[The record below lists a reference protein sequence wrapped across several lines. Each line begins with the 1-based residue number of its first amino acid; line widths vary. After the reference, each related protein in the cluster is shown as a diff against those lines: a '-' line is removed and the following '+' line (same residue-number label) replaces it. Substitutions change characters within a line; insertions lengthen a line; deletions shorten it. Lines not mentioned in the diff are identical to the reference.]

1 MRTEN
6 GFKVPPYQFLSNMHL
21 CRVHMYGVWY
31 NSVEN
36 AYQASKCAD
45 PADRVQFQNLN
56 PYAAKKLGK
65 SVNIRPDFNGLRLVF
80 MEELLRRKFS
90 DLNPVLKQKLI
101 DTGDIELV
109 EVNNWNDFFYG
120 ECRGIG
126 DNHLG
131 KLLMKIRQEL
141 RDSTKQ
147 P

>member
-56 PYAAKKLGK
+56 PYAAKQAGK

-141 RDSTKQ
+141 VTSSEQR
-147 P
+147 

>member
-6 GFKVPPYQFLSNMHL
+6 GFKVEPYTFLSNMER
-21 CRVHMYGVWY
+21 CRILMYNQWY
-31 NSVEN
+31 TSVES

-45 PADRVQFQNLN
+45 PDDRVQFQNLN

-65 SVNIRPDFNGLRLVF
+65 RVRMRSDFDTVKLQF

-90 DLNPVLKQKLI
+90 NVNPELKQKLI

-109 EVNNWNDFFYG
+109 EVNNWGDVFYG
-120 ECRGIG
+120 VCNGVGE
-126 DNHLG
+126 NHLG

-141 RDSTKQ
+141 VTSSEQR
-147 P
+147 

>member
-6 GFKVPPYQFLSNMHL
+6 GFKVEPYTFLSNMERCKVL
-21 CRVHMYGVWY
+21 MYNQWY
-31 NSVEN
+31 TSVES

-45 PADRVQFQNLN
+45 PADRVQFQHLN
-56 PYAAKKLGK
+56 PYEAKKLGRR
-65 SVNIRPDFNGLRLVF
+65 VRMRPDFDTLKLQF

-90 DLNPVLKQKLI
+90 NVNPELKRKLI

-109 EVNNWNDFFYG
+109 EVNTWRDTFYG
-120 ECRGIG
+120 ECNGIG
-126 DNHLG
+126 QNHLG
-131 KLLMKIRQEL
+131 KLLMKIRQEI